1 MDRVSSN
8 EVKRQLNS
16 SFIVTNFIMAYFIV
30 RNWKANVCLF
40 IGLNYD
46 FGQINKNSELKKA
59 EFKRQMQL
67 LG

>member
-1 MDRVSSN
+1 
-8 EVKRQLNS
+8 
-16 SFIVTNFIMAYFIV
+16 MAYFLV